1 MFAIGVHN
9 VFMQIICYLLL
20 VNVLINVITS
30 PNNVLFSRRPRLG
43 LFTAGLLPPWL
54 PAINDAGLGVVTSR
68 GNKGHRMVDLSG
80 IKINSLMNTVA
91 SAV

>member
-1 MFAIGVHN
+1 M
-9 VFMQIICYLLL
+9 YY
-20 VNVLINVITS
+20 
-30 PNNVLFSRRPRLG
+30 SRGDQG
-43 LFTAGLLPPWL
+43 LDCSLQVSWL